1 MTEAAVKGLPMVL
14 LNAVAGCEEYNMNF
28 FLERGCAVTGKDI
41 EEIAE
46 AAVSLLSDREK
57 LSKMSKALNHLNY
70 AGAANNIRDDI
81 IKCKGEMDSYERLH
95 TV

>member
-1 MTEAAVKGLPMVL
+1 M
-14 LNAVAGCEEYNMNF
+14 
-28 FLERGCAVTGKDI
+28 TGKDI
-41 EEIAE
+41 EEIVE

-57 LSKMSKALNHLNY
+57 LFKMSKALNNLNY
-70 AGAANNIRDDI
+70 ACAANNIRDDI

>member
-1 MTEAAVKGLPMVL
+1 M
-14 LNAVAGCEEYNMNF
+14 
-28 FLERGCAVTGKDI
+28 TGKDI
-41 EEIAE
+41 KEIAE

-57 LSKMSKALNHLNY
+57 LSKMSKALNNLNY